1 MNNTRGAWG
10 ESRASVSD
18 AGSSCSSHPA
28 IKPLLSR
35 MLWVMHG
42 GVYFFLK
49 LLDVFYT
56 CLGDHGRK
64 REGGRMKD
72 GVHSR
77 IMVESGR
84 VWHWRSARSSV

>member
-1 MNNTRGAWG
+1 
-10 ESRASVSD
+10 
-18 AGSSCSSHPA
+18 
-28 IKPLLSR
+28 
-35 MLWVMHG
+35 MHG

-77 IMVESGR
+77 IMVEGGR